1 MRSLCKK
8 IQEKAVVL
16 GDDLLKVDTFLNQQV
31 DTALME
37 EMGKAFADHFRHENI
52 TKVVT
57 IESSGIPPAYAA
69 AVRLHVPMVF
79 IKKNTPTTMVDP
91 LHVQVYSFTKKKHY
105 ILCLERGL
113 IKPGDR
119 ILFIDDFLA
128 NGEAFKAAES
138 LIEKEGASIA
148 GVGICIEKSFQAGRQ
163 YIKDKGYSFLPL
175 ASIKSL
181 KNGQVLWEDD

>member
-8 IQEKAVVL
+8 IQQKSVVL

-37 EMGKAFADHFRHENI
+37 EMGKAFADHFRRENI

-69 AVRLHVPMVF
+69 AIRLHVPMVF
-79 IKKNTPTTMVDP
+79 IKKNTPSTMLDP

-113 IKPGDR
+113 IRPGDR
-119 ILFIDDFLA
+119 VLFIDDFLA

-138 LIEKEGASIA
+138 LIAQEHASIA
-148 GVGICIEKSFQAGRQ
+148 GVGICIEKAFQSGRQ
-163 YIKDKGYSFLPL
+163 YIKDKNYKYLPL
-175 ASIKSL
+175 ASIRSL
-181 KNGQVLWEDD
+181 KDGQVLWQDD